1 MQKVKFTLIV
11 LLIFNNSFS
20 QSFKNYEIKRLN
32 MFEINNDSIAL
43 NNSLNYLNLKTILVN
58 EQKRKTNKTLAIA
71 LTSLSALTMTY
82 GAKIIS
88 SSRNDQEG
96 LGQTIGTMF
105 IAAGIVQLGVS
116 VPLFVSSNK
125 RKKDRDKLIE
135 LYKK

>member
-1 MQKVKFTLIV
+1 
-11 LLIFNNSFS
+11 
-20 QSFKNYEIKRLN
+20 
-32 MFEINNDSIAL
+32 MFEINTDSIAL
-43 NNSLNYLNLKTILVN
+43 KNSLNYLNFKTILVN

-88 SSRNDQEG
+88 SSRNDKEG

-135 LYKK
+135 LYKKWNKNEKLSENLLS

>member
-1 MQKVKFTLIV
+1 MQKVKVTLIV

-32 MFEINNDSIAL
+32 MFEINTDSIAL

-88 SSRNDQEG
+88 SSRRSWTNYWHYVYSSWDCPIRSFSSSIRIIKQEK
-96 LGQTIGTMF
+96 
-105 IAAGIVQLGVS
+105 
-116 VPLFVSSNK
+116 K
-125 RKKDRDKLIE
+125 R
-135 LYKK
+135 